1 MTEAAPS
8 ERGPSEREGDPRRGG
23 GRWTAGIVNHGAYD
37 DLSRC
42 LAALERQSLP
52 PERVRVWDTGV
63 APERLDAL
71 ETAHPRVELVR
82 GENHG
87 YAGGANRLVASLR
100 ASADFVLVLNPDV
113 EPDATFAERLI
124 ESAARDDR
132 IALASGK
139 LLRPGRER
147 IDSAGI
153 TMPRHRRPRDRGSEE
168 VDRGQYDAR
177 ELVDGASGAAM
188 LIRVD
193 AIDDLSIEGEL
204 FDESFF
210 AYHEDTD
217 LGWRARRLGWRVIY
231 EPAAVA
237 IHARGW
243 RREGRRRIP
252 DGVRRHSFKNHYLQ
266 LVKNETGR
274 GFVVN
279 APWLIGWEILRLG
292 FVLLRDRA
300 MLSAYRDAWRTLPIA
315 WRRRRLLGER
325 AAGRGAGAEPPP
337 GA

>member
-1 MTEAAPS
+1 M
-8 ERGPSEREGDPRRGG
+8 
-23 GRWTAGIVNHGAYD
+23 NHGAYD

-42 LAALERQSLP
+42 LTALERQSRP

-71 ETAHPRVELVR
+71 EATHPRVEFER

-100 ASADFVLVLNPDV
+100 ESADFVLVLNPDV

-124 ESAARDDR
+124 ESVARDAR
-132 IALASGK
+132 IALAGGK

-168 VDRGQYDAR
+168 VDRGQYDRR

-193 AIDDLSIEGEL
+193 AVDDLSIEGEL
-204 FDESFF
+204 FDEYFF

-217 LGWRARRLGWRVIY
+217 LGWRARRLGWHVVY
-231 EPAAVA
+231 EPEAVA

-243 RREGRRRIP
+243 RRDGRRRIP
-252 DGVRRHSFKNHYLQ
+252 DGIRRHSFKNHYLQ

-274 GFVVN
+274 GLFVN

-292 FVLLRDRA
+292 FVVLRDRA
-300 MLSAYRDAWRTLPIA
+300 MWPAYRDAWRTLPVA
-315 WRRRRLLGER
+315 WRRRRLLVER
-325 AAGRGAGAEPPP
+325 AAGRRGASGPPS
-337 GA
+337 GD